1 MNVKSKMK
9 LYTNAKQTRIIEIF
23 SGSAR
28 CKDGGF
34 LARTGAKTGAKA
46 RIN

>member
-9 LYTNAKQTRIIEIF
+9 LYTNAKQIRIIKNF

-28 CKDGGF
+28 SKDGGF
-34 LARTGAKTGAKA
+34 LARMGAKTGTKA